1 MNKLLLGAGVLAAAA
16 ALAYNRTEAAESVPQ
31 YPQDDAEE
39 ADYEI
44 ILEEF
49 PAEMEKD
56 ASLSKISKVAVL
68 ERDEF
73 IFLKKNDWRRFLK
86 ERLETMPLSVAA
98 NEIWEM
104 WNVDQNPLR
113 GMYNSS
119 LSFLLS
125 LIVVQPPSVGDT
137 GEITWNSRPV
147 FPTWDNYFTDP
158 NKIWSCGQWK
168 IWHRKLE
175 ERYNSTKI
183 ANDIWEQKWVSP
195 LNSRDYLGGLEDLLL
210 PFVATSGDCKFDC
223 DFAEYLYSKDIDVSS
238 LLSGTWCSLTGVVK
252 NIVGSVEDI
261 SYGISNTAKVARYVM
276 PAAVI
281 GATAYL
287 LYRTRNVDLGGAIN
301 KKLL

>member
-16 ALAYNRTEAAESVPQ
+16 ALAYKSEAADNVPQ
-31 YPQDDAEE
+31 TYPHPDEAEDAE
-39 ADYEI
+39 YEI
-44 ILEEF
+44 ILEEA
-49 PAEMEKD
+49 PTEKGT
-56 ASLSKISKVAVL
+56 AISRVGAPKISK
-68 ERDEF
+68 EEF
-73 IFLKKNDWRRFLK
+73 IALKKSDWRRMLK
-86 ERLETMPLSVAA
+86 EQMDSQPLAMAA
-98 NEIWEM
+98 NTLWEM
-104 WNVDQNPLR
+104 WNTDENPLR

-125 LIVVQPPSVGDT
+125 LIVVQPPAVGDA
-137 GEITWNSRPV
+137 GEITWNSWPV
-147 FPTWDNYFTDP
+147 FPTWDNYFDDP

-175 ERYNSTKI
+175 ERYNSTRI

-210 PFVATSGDCKFDC
+210 PFVATANDCKFDC

-238 LLSGTWCSLTGVVK
+238 LLSGTWCSLSGVVK

-287 LYRTRNVDLGGAIN
+287 LYRTRNVDLSKAIN